1 MAASNRQYHNL
12 RSQRLQEAM
21 PERTAILLKSLL
33 HRRVKLCKACLRQR
47 RRYESSSTAAAQHYP
62 HAESDSDAYLSVFA
76 STACDVNVTGVDGQ
90 CIDDRTGEPLK
101 QVRDVDGQ
109 LWSVE
114 KAVEELGTLTLEY
127 CGASINVPLG
137 REATYN
143 TDGEVYHPG
152 TGEPI
157 RVEKPYRHA
166 LATLP
171 RRCVP
176 EVSSHLHL
184 RMLRPVDGIVP
195 RRGLD

>member
-1 MAASNRQYHNL
+1 MNQAAR
-12 RSQRLQEAM
+12 RRLNIIL
-21 PERTAILLKSLL
+21 TLKAILMLIL
-33 HRRVKLCKACLRQR
+33 
-47 RRYESSSTAAAQHYP
+47 
-62 HAESDSDAYLSVFA
+62 VFA

-157 RVEKPYRHA
+157 RVEKPYRGMRKFA
-166 LATLP
+166 FP
-171 RRCVP
+171 
-176 EVSSHLHL
+176 SGYSW
-184 RMLRPVDGIVP
+184 D
-195 RRGLD
+195 